1 MPASWLRI
9 ALEVDPELAEAVS
22 EVLARHIPGG
32 VVIESTAIQAN
43 AEDEGTVIGN
53 LRVLG
58 YIPHDAQLE
67 QCRANIE
74 QDLRYLALI
83 QPIPQPEYEPVQEQ
97 NWMEAWK
104 QHYKPF
110 TIGERL
116 HILPAWLTHTDADA
130 EGERIKVRI
139 EPGMAFG
146 TGVHPTTQLCLL
158 LVEQQVKPGHTVLDI
173 GCGSA
178 ILAIAAMKLGAAK
191 AVAVDIDSQALDN
204 ARLNAEL
211 NDVQVEIGPGSVDEV
226 LAGQYSLQQADVVL
240 ANILAPVLVR
250 LLAGG
255 LGRLVAPG
263 GVLVLSGILEDQ
275 EPELRTALAASGFA
289 ITSEQRSGDWLAL
302 AAKPSPR

>member
-1 MPASWLRI
+1 MTASWLRI
-9 ALEVDPELAEAVS
+9 ALEVEPELAEAVS

-32 VVIESTAIQAN
+32 VVIESTAIQAD

-67 QCRANIE
+67 QRRTQIE

-83 QPIPQPEYEPVQEQ
+83 QPIPAPAYEPVQEQ

-104 QHYKPF
+104 QHYKPL

-116 HILPAWLTHTDADA
+116 HILPAWHAQATTNDNAVV
-130 EGERIKVRI
+130 VRI

-158 LVEQQVKPGHTVLDI
+158 LVEQHIQPGNTVLDI

-178 ILAIAAMKLGAAK
+178 ILAIAAMKLGAAQS
-191 AVAVDIDSQALDN
+191 VAVDIDVQALDN

-211 NDVQVEIGPGSVDEV
+211 NEVQVEIGPGSVAEV
-226 LAGQYSLQQADVVL
+226 LAGEYSLQQADVVL

-250 LLAGG
+250 LLAAG
-255 LGRLVAPG
+255 LGRLVASG
-263 GVLVLSGILEDQ
+263 GVLVLSGILNEQ
-275 EPELRTALAASGFA
+275 EPELRSALSAAGFA
-289 ITSEQRSGDWLAL
+289 ILAEQRSGDWLAL
-302 AAKPSPR
+302 AARASEII

>member
-32 VVIESTAIQAN
+32 VAIESTAIQAN
-43 AEDEGTVIGN
+43 AEDEGSVIGN

-58 YIPHDAQLE
+58 YIPHDEQLE
-67 QCRANIE
+67 QRRTQIE

-83 QPIPQPEYEPVQEQ
+83 QPIPQPQYEVVQEQ

-104 QHYKPF
+104 QHYKPL

-116 HILPAWLTHTDADA
+116 HIVPAWYAHSDAAASGD
-130 EGERIKVRI
+130 RIVVRI

-158 LVEQQVKPGHTVLDI
+158 LVEQYLQPGQTVLDI

-178 ILAIAAMKLGAAK
+178 ILAIAAMKLGAAQ
-191 AVAVDIDSQALDN
+191 AVAVDIDIQALDN

-211 NDVQVEIGPGSVDEV
+211 NEVEVEIGPGSVDEV
-226 LAGQYSLQQADVVL
+226 LAGQYSLRSAQLVL

-250 LLAGG
+250 LLAAG
-255 LGRLVAPG
+255 LGRLVEPG
-263 GVLVLSGILEDQ
+263 GTLVLSGILNEQ
-275 EPELRTALAASGFA
+275 EPELRAALEAAGFA
-289 ITSEQRSGDWLAL
+289 ILAEQRSGDWLAL
-302 AAKPSPR
+302 AAQVS

>member
-1 MPASWLRI
+1 MAASWLRI
-9 ALEVDPELAEAVS
+9 ALEVDPELAEAIS

-32 VVIESTAIQAN
+32 VVIESTAIQAD
-43 AEDEGTVIGN
+43 AEDEGRAIGN
-53 LRVLG
+53 LRVIG
-58 YIPHDAQLE
+58 YIPHDEQLE
-67 QCRANIE
+67 QRRAKIE

-83 QPIPQPEYEPVQEQ
+83 QPIPQPQYEPVQEQ

-104 QHYKPF
+104 QHYQPL

-116 HILPAWLTHTDADA
+116 HVMPAWLAVDGTAANDDAVV
-130 EGERIKVRI
+130 VRI

-158 LVEQQVKPGHTVLDI
+158 LVEQFIQPGDTVLDI

-178 ILAIAAMKLGAAK
+178 ILSIAAMKLGAAQ
-191 AVAVDIDSQALDN
+191 AVAVDIDAQALDN

-211 NDVQVEIGPGSVDEV
+211 NGVQVEIGLGSVDEV
-226 LAGQYSLQQADVVL
+226 LAGQYSLRSAQVVL

-263 GVLVLSGILEDQ
+263 GTLVLSGILNEQ
-275 EPELRTALAASGFA
+275 EPDLRAALTAAGFHT
-289 ITSEQRSGDWLAL
+289 ITEQRSGDWLAL
-302 AAKPSPR
+302 AAQAA